1 MNVIL
6 LYPPSNNKNSEHAS
20 KPILKPLYTYSSGSI
35 FPVNFG
41 ALKKQFPGLKLE
53 FTSPELESNS

>member
-1 MNVIL
+1 M
-6 LYPPSNNKNSEHAS
+6 
-20 KPILKPLYTYSSGSI
+20 YSSGSI